1 MLFILSDPKPQTAT
15 IAGNNLWGIFGGIF
29 LELLNQSHIYRPFM
43 NSVGGPAKPQ
53 AFIHFPTIK
62 YRNDGDEKRTTS
74 KQMGMRHQPTHT
86 PDRRTR

>member
-1 MLFILSDPKPQTAT
+1 
-15 IAGNNLWGIFGGIF
+15 
-29 LELLNQSHIYRPFM
+29 M

-62 YRNDGDEKRTTS
+62 YRNDGDEKRKTS